1 MLNLNFQNGQA
12 PALNARNMN
21 AIVESINT
29 LGYAVGGPNV
39 ASTVSA
45 MTDTSKVYVY
55 TGSETG
61 YTAGNWYYYN
71 GSAWVSGGVY
81 QAAAVETDTTLTMPG
96 EPADAKATGDAIA
109 DLKSALGEISSA
121 TKNLNTKGC
130 GRYSANN
137 SSGVISANTG
147 GNVAGMSDKIPC
159 KESTQYTV
167 TYYGVTF
174 TIASFYALYY
184 DSNGDFLSFERN
196 NNITGSSRTF
206 TTPAN
211 TAYIYFYIYSGT
223 GVTISDSSKIQV
235 EEGSVSTSYVQPIT
249 AYDVVLREQLTKIL
263 DGLASH
269 ISINLYD
276 GYYNA
281 SGTIATASSP
291 NYEKYTQ
298 KIYATQYTEIKYQ
311 LNYSSSRDAWLA
323 CSVWKADGTFTRTVI
338 VNETG
343 SSFSGTVAI
352 SSDVVQTAFSFR
364 SFGEENVL
372 NLVGIANTQSF
383 VNVASKSNTIDGN
396 ILRSSI
402 GVNSLRFKP
411 FYDHLFIDKINGE
424 NVIIPSESLFNIEIS
439 HRLGF
444 DIIEANV
451 HPTSDGKFI
460 VMHGVSGKF
469 GAQVQHV
476 DGTTDISNTAINSVT
491 LAWIKSN
498 VRYKSLYAKYRVAP
512 PSLEEFLYECRK
524 NCMIPMVTAS
534 NTDALAIIDKIMGKA
549 NYIAYNGSREYTDA
563 PILTYPS
570 LTTKAEILA
579 LCESYGKPYMYCMAN
594 PDTFSD
600 SDLSDIVNTLHESG
614 FLIGYAGSYLSEVE
628 SQRLLSFGFDFCA
641 SKYQINEFES
651 GNLCNLSADID
662 YSDFDT
668 NGTVS
673 DGLLTLTNGQYIQ
686 PSESLQSVFLGG
698 GSLHIRFNGSL
709 TFNMGGYINHTLISD
724 GSQSVWLSTYYMNRV
739 PTFTITATAQTQI
752 INIDFKAS
760 KM

>member
-1 MLNLNFQNGQA
+1 MSE
-12 PALNARNMN
+12 
-21 AIVESINT
+21 IKT
-29 LGYAVGGPNV
+29 LPGL
-39 ASTVSA
+39 
-45 MTDTSKVYVY
+45 
-55 TGSETG
+55 
-61 YTAGNWYYYN
+61 
-71 GSAWVSGGVY
+71 GGVKHTLF
-81 QAAAVETDTTLTMPG
+81 ATTVETDNTLSVSGMA
-96 EPADAKATGDAIA
+96 ADAKATGDAVTE
-109 DLKSALGEISSA
+109 LKNDFGEISSA

-130 GRYSANN
+130 GRYSAN
-137 SSGVISANTG
+137 STGVISANTG
-147 GNVAGMSDKIPC
+147 GNVVGMTDKTPC
-159 KESTQYTV
+159 KASTKYTV
-167 TYYGVTF
+167 TYYDVTF
-174 TIASFYALYY
+174 IKASYYAFYY
-184 DSNGDFLSFERN
+184 DSDGNFLSNERIDN
-196 NNITGSSRTF
+196 RTVLSCSF

-223 GVTISDSSKIQV
+223 GITISDSSKIQV
-235 EEGSVSTSYVQPIT
+235 EEGSVSSSYVQPIT
-249 AYDVVLREQLTKIL
+249 AYDVLAREQLTQIH
-263 DGLASH
+263 DGLASP
-269 ISINLYD
+269 ISINLHD

-281 SGTIATASSP
+281 DGTIATASST

-298 KIYATQYTEIKYQ
+298 KIDATLYAGIKYQ
-311 LNYSSSRDAWLA
+311 LNYSSSRAAWIA
-323 CSVWKADGTFTRTVI
+323 YSVWKTDGTFTRTVL

-343 SSFSGTVAI
+343 SSFSGTVAVN
-352 SSDVVQTAFSFR
+352 SDVVQIAFSFR
-364 SFGEENVL
+364 SFGEEDVL
-372 NLVGIANTQSF
+372 SLVGIANMQSF

-396 ILRSSI
+396 TLRSSI

-444 DIIEANV
+444 DMIEANV
-451 HPTSDGKFI
+451 QPTSDGNFI
-460 VMHGVSGKF
+460 VMHGLSGKF

-534 NTDALAIIDKIMGKA
+534 NTDALAIIDQIMGKA
-549 NYIAYNGSREYTDA
+549 NYVAYNGSREYTDA

-594 PDTFSD
+594 PSTFSD
-600 SDLSDIVNTLHESG
+600 SDLSDIVKTLHESG
-614 FLIGYAGSYLSEVE
+614 YLIGYAGSYLSEVE
-628 SQRLLSFGFDFCA
+628 SQRLLSLGFDFCA

-673 DGLLTLTNGQYIQ
+673 DGLLTLANGQYIQ

-709 TFNMGGYINHTLISD
+709 IFNMGSYINHTLTSD

-739 PTFTITATAQTQI
+739 PSFYITATANTEI
-752 INIDFKAS
+752 IGISFKAS